1 VHHSLLQ
8 LDQFGVQ
15 ALEFLFA
22 GLVAQRFRRGFA
34 CLNFLA
40 LLPPALI
47 DSWCRNEAF

>member
-1 VHHSLLQ
+1 VHHPLLQ
-8 LDQFGVQ
+8 LDQFDVQ

-34 CLNFLA
+34 CLKFLDPF
-40 LLPPALI
+40 PPALI